1 MYDSSESKENAK
13 VLTQKLEVKV
23 VSLRTRKGLSLGL

>member
-13 VLTQKLEVKV
+13 VLTQKLE
-23 VSLRTRKGLSLGL
+23 